1 MADLT
6 TVFRQHCQLDEKAY
20 TGVVSLA
27 TTLAIPC
34 RGVLCV
40 TAGNGVITMADG
52 STVTITGAAAGQVF
66 PLAAQLSSTTN
77 FVGLL

>member
-6 TVFRQHCQLDEKAY
+6 TVFRQHCPLDERAY

-27 TTLAIPC
+27 VTLAIPC
-34 RGVLCV
+34 RGVMCV
-40 TAGNGVITMADG
+40 TAGSGVITMADG
-52 STVTITGAAAGQVF
+52 SSVTITSATAGQIY
-66 PLAAQLSSTTN
+66 PLAAQLCSTAN